1 VDLEVHRGE
10 IVGLFGRLGC
20 GALEVGEAIFGLRPL
35 RSGRIIILGQ
45 EGQPH
50 GPNQAKRRGLGFVP
64 VDRKHDGLL
73 TGLSVT
79 ENLTVASWENLASRL
94 GILRR
99 RALVARYEHWRTKLA
114 IRATGTPVQSIDT
127 LSGGNQQKVVLG
139 RWLEN
144 KSAILVLAEPTRGVD
159 VGARAEIYDVLKAL
173 AEEGIAILIIS
184 TDAEEVLRICDR
196 IIVMSDG
203 RVTDVIP
210 GDLATMAR
218 LAASAAAMT

>member
-1 VDLEVHRGE
+1 
-10 IVGLFGRLGC
+10 
-20 GALEVGEAIFGLRPL
+20 
-35 RSGRIIILGQ
+35 
-45 EGQPH
+45 
-50 GPNQAKRRGLGFVP
+50 
-64 VDRKHDGLL
+64 
-73 TGLSVT
+73 VT
-79 ENLTVASWENLASRL
+79 ENLTVASWGALASWL

-99 RALVARYEHWRTKLA
+99 RTLAARYEHWRTRLA
-114 IRATGTPVQSIDT
+114 IRATGNATQLIDT

-159 VGARAEIYDVLKAL
+159 VGARAEIYEVLKTL

-196 IIVMSDG
+196 IVVMSDG

-210 GDLATMAR
+210 GHLATMAR